1 MTQLQVGLIEIP
13 DFAGY
18 YASADGHIQTTLAQG
33 CRDRYNL
40 SKRTAPR
47 EVKPR
52 PTLHG
57 YDRVYIRRESTGKRE
72 DVYIHRIIAKLFVP
86 NIRNVDEVNHLDCNR
101 HNNAASN
108 LEWVTR
114 EENLKYAM
122 SDGFM
127 GRNELGRFCYKN
139 KIDN

>member
-1 MTQLQVGLIEIP
+1 
-13 DFAGY
+13 
-18 YASADGHIQTTLAQG
+18 
-33 CRDRYNL
+33 
-40 SKRTAPR
+40 
-47 EVKPR
+47 
-52 PTLHG
+52 
-57 YDRVYIRRESTGKRE
+57 
-72 DVYIHRIIAKLFVP
+72 
-86 NIRNVDEVNHLDCNR
+86 LDCNR